1 MKAFALFLVLSL
13 TTQGLQA
20 KPIQNPEEKM
30 SLEMQRHKIGLI
42 TKVLRALELSAWMS
56 YALLPK
62 ESGSPKV
69 LNKIPNIGNLKP
81 LAIFHPTEVKEEM
94 KEVKENWKDFEFKGF
109 GPSTPRPFSPFD
121 FRIIG

>member
-1 MKAFALFLVLSL
+1 MKVFALLLVLSL

-20 KPIQNPEEKM
+20 KPIQKLEEKM
-30 SLEMQRHKIGLI
+30 SLEAQRHNIDLI

-62 ESGSPKV
+62 VSGSPKV
-69 LNKIPNIGNLKP
+69 LNKIPNIGNMKP

-94 KEVKENWKDFEFKGF
+94 KEVKENWTDFEFKGF